1 MASTGKNNSRYGRFW
16 VLMKGRE
23 HMIDKDE
30 IVMQFTDGR
39 TTHLS
44 EMTRDEYNE
53 MCAAL
58 EGRFNRAA
66 YEQQLKKARSAVL
79 YRVGKLGINTI
90 DNWDEIN
97 AFLLSPKIAGK
108 VLYEMS
114 LEEMK
119 ELFER
124 ADFVKFAKFTASDDD
139 NAKVLPIAVRFVTS
153 TYQTELELE
162 QEVSSIHVEGQGDN
176 DNNDVE
182 RR

>member
-1 MASTGKNNSRYGRFW
+1 MNGIIASTGKNNSRYGRCW

-114 LEEMK
+114 LDEMK
-119 ELFER
+119 ELTRKLE
-124 ADFVKFAKFTASDDD
+124 AIIKKGGIKSLHEEEPTAQEELAILITANPVKATANS
-139 NAKVLPIAVRFVTS
+139 KYLS
-153 TYQTELELE
+153 
-162 QEVSSIHVEGQGDN
+162 
-176 DNNDVE
+176 
-182 RR
+182 

>member
-58 EGRFNRAA
+58 EGRFNKAA

-79 YRVGKLGINTI
+79 LRVGRLGINTI
-90 DNWDEIN
+90 DNWDEVN

-108 VLYEMS
+108 LLYDMS

-119 ELFER
+119 ELTRKLE
-124 ADFVKFAKFTASDDD
+124 AIINKGGIKS
-139 NAKVLPIAVRFVTS
+139 LHEEEQVTS
-153 TYQTELELE
+153 QEELTRLMTSVKTTTNSKY
-162 QEVSSIHVEGQGDN
+162 VS
-176 DNNDVE
+176 
-182 RR
+182 

>member
-1 MASTGKNNSRYGRFW
+1 MANTGKNNSRFGRFW

-44 EMTRDEYNE
+44 EMTTAEYHE

-58 EGRFNRAA
+58 EGRFNKAA

-79 YRVGKLGINTI
+79 LRVGRLGINTI
-90 DNWDEIN
+90 DNWDEVN

-108 VLYEMS
+108 LLYDMTIDE
-114 LEEMK
+114 LK
-119 ELFER
+119 ELTRKLEAIIKKGGIKNLHEEER
-124 ADFVKFAKFTASDDD
+124 TT
-139 NAKVLPIAVRFVTS
+139 P
-153 TYQTELELE
+153 QEELARLI
-162 QEVSSIHVEGQGDN
+162 SSVN
-176 DNNDVE
+176 TTTNSKYLS
-182 RR
+182 

>member
-1 MASTGKNNSRYGRFW
+1 MASTGKNNSRFGRFW

-44 EMTRDEYNE
+44 EMTTAEYHE

-79 YRVGKLGINTI
+79 LRVGRLGINTI
-90 DNWDEIN
+90 DNWDEVN

-108 VLYEMS
+108 LLYDMKIDE
-114 LEEMK
+114 LK
-119 ELFER
+119 ELTRKLEAIIR
-124 ADFVKFAKFTASDDD
+124 KGGIKSLHEEEQATHQEELTRLITSVKTTTNSK
-139 NAKVLPIAVRFVTS
+139 
-153 TYQTELELE
+153 Y
-162 QEVSSIHVEGQGDN
+162 VS
-176 DNNDVE
+176 
-182 RR
+182 

>member
-58 EGRFNRAA
+58 EGRFNKAA

-79 YRVGKLGINTI
+79 LRVGRLGINTI
-90 DNWDEIN
+90 DNWDEVN

-108 VLYEMS
+108 LLYEMS

-119 ELFER
+119 ELTRKLEAIIKKGGIKSLHEEER
-124 ADFVKFAKFTASDDD
+124 ATPQEEFTRLITSVKTTTNSKYLS
-139 NAKVLPIAVRFVTS
+139 
-153 TYQTELELE
+153 
-162 QEVSSIHVEGQGDN
+162 
-176 DNNDVE
+176 
-182 RR
+182 

>member
-1 MASTGKNNSRYGRFW
+1 MNGIMASTGKNNSRYGRFW

-119 ELFER
+119 ELTRKLEAIIKKGGIKSLHGEEQATPQEELTR
-124 ADFVKFAKFTASDDD
+124 LMTSVKTTTNSKYLS
-139 NAKVLPIAVRFVTS
+139 
-153 TYQTELELE
+153 
-162 QEVSSIHVEGQGDN
+162 
-176 DNNDVE
+176 
-182 RR
+182 

>member
-58 EGRFNRAA
+58 EGRFNKAA

-79 YRVGKLGINTI
+79 LRVGRLGINTI
-90 DNWDEIN
+90 DNWDEVN

-108 VLYEMS
+108 LLYDMS
-114 LEEMK
+114 IDELK
-119 ELFER
+119 ELTRKLEAIIKKGGIKSLHEEER
-124 ADFVKFAKFTASDDD
+124 ATPQEELTRLITSVKTTTNSK
-139 NAKVLPIAVRFVTS
+139 
-153 TYQTELELE
+153 Y
-162 QEVSSIHVEGQGDN
+162 VS
-176 DNNDVE
+176 
-182 RR
+182 

>member
-44 EMTRDEYNE
+44 EMTAAEYNE

-58 EGRFNRAA
+58 EGRFNKAA

-79 YRVGKLGINTI
+79 LRVGRLGINTI
-90 DNWDEIN
+90 DNWDEVN

-108 VLYEMS
+108 LLYEMN

-119 ELFER
+119 ELTRKLEAIIKKGGIKSLHEEEQVTPQEELAR
-124 ADFVKFAKFTASDDD
+124 LITSVKTTTNSKYLS
-139 NAKVLPIAVRFVTS
+139 
-153 TYQTELELE
+153 
-162 QEVSSIHVEGQGDN
+162 
-176 DNNDVE
+176 
-182 RR
+182 

>member
-119 ELFER
+119 ELTRKLEAIIKKGGIKSLHGEEQATPQEELTR
-124 ADFVKFAKFTASDDD
+124 LMTSVKTTTNSKYLS
-139 NAKVLPIAVRFVTS
+139 
-153 TYQTELELE
+153 
-162 QEVSSIHVEGQGDN
+162 
-176 DNNDVE
+176 
-182 RR
+182 

>member
-119 ELFER
+119 ELTRKLEAIMKKGGIKSLHGEEQATPQEELTR
-124 ADFVKFAKFTASDDD
+124 LMTSVKTTTNSK
-139 NAKVLPIAVRFVTS
+139 
-153 TYQTELELE
+153 Y
-162 QEVSSIHVEGQGDN
+162 VS
-176 DNNDVE
+176 
-182 RR
+182 

>member
-58 EGRFNRAA
+58 EGRFNKAA

-90 DNWDEIN
+90 DNWDDIN

-119 ELFER
+119 ELTRKLE
-124 ADFVKFAKFTASDDD
+124 AIMKKGGIKS
-139 NAKVLPIAVRFVTS
+139 LHEEEQVTS
-153 TYQTELELE
+153 QEELTRLITSVKTTTNSKY
-162 QEVSSIHVEGQGDN
+162 VS
-176 DNNDVE
+176 
-182 RR
+182 

>member
-58 EGRFNRAA
+58 EGRFNKAA

-79 YRVGKLGINTI
+79 LRVGRLGINTI
-90 DNWDEIN
+90 DNWDEVN

-108 VLYEMS
+108 LLYDMS
-114 LEEMK
+114 IDELK
-119 ELFER
+119 ELTRKLEAIIKKGGVKSLHEEER
-124 ADFVKFAKFTASDDD
+124 AIPQEELTRLITSVKTTTNSK
-139 NAKVLPIAVRFVTS
+139 
-153 TYQTELELE
+153 Y
-162 QEVSSIHVEGQGDN
+162 VS
-176 DNNDVE
+176 
-182 RR
+182 